1 MLWVVLQLVLQM
13 SDMIL
18 VLIDIITTAFNYS
31 SIGSLTIHLNLEN
44 NSKICANLFFFSFF
58 LPTFARRGEIPS

>member
-31 SIGSLTIHLNLEN
+31 SIVSLTVHLNLEN
-44 NSKICANLFFFSFF
+44 NSKIHADLFFFFF
-58 LPTFARRGEIPS
+58 FSANLC